1 MNGQVLGDRYE
12 IQQQLGKKAGRRTL
26 LARDLL
32 TGEMVVVKLLSF
44 SSDFEWDDL
53 KLFEREAE
61 TLKKIAHPSIPRY
74 LDYFEVNSSNIKGFA
89 LVQTYIP
96 AQTLEQYI
104 KAGRTFTEAEV
115 KQIAKALLKILIYL
129 HEQKPPT
136 IHRDIKPSNILLTN
150 RSGNSVGQIYLVD
163 FGSVQTVAAGEGGT
177 MTVVGT
183 YGYMPPEQFGGR
195 TVPASDLY
203 SLGAT
208 LIYLVTG
215 TQPADLPQKDLR
227 IQFEQAAILSSTFT
241 EWLKWMSE
249 PRLERRLS
257 SAREALAALEHPL
270 LLQHPYPKEMHLTD
284 WIRGTWYWNG
294 YYWISKV
301 QEQQTQVVP
310 QKFNRT
316 QESGRHSLTMKM
328 TKPAG
333 SKIILEKDENSLDI
347 LIPPTGFQPSMTF
360 MVLFAISWNSF
371 ILFWTINALAAP
383 FPANI
388 PFALFSLPFWGAGFQ
403 MLSWILFPLFRRTRL
418 RLNQEKIAFSWDFF
432 GLKFNR
438 VASARTQHITKLV
451 YLPKTFTTNSE
462 GNRVEIPPQLIIWA
476 GVHKYQLGGS
486 HGPIKSEPEIEWLAH
501 ELSNWLGL
509 PLTQD

>member
-12 IQQQLGKKAGRRTL
+12 VQQQLGKKAGRQTL

-32 TGEMVVVKLLSF
+32 TNEFVVVKLLCF

-74 LDYFEVNSSNIKGFA
+74 LDYFEVTSSNIKGFA
-89 LVQTYIP
+89 LVQTYIS

-150 RSGNSVGQIYLVD
+150 RSGNNVGQIYLVD
-163 FGSVQTVAAGEGGT
+163 FGSVQTVAAGEVGT
-177 MTVVGT
+177 ITVVGT

-215 TQPADLPQKDLR
+215 TQPADLPQKNFR
-227 IQFEQAAILSSTFT
+227 IDFEQAAILSPALS

-249 PRLERRLS
+249 PSLERRLG

-270 LLQHPYPKEMHLTD
+270 LQQPHPEEMDYLD
-284 WIRGTWYWNG
+284 WIRATWYWDGND
-294 YYWISKV
+294 WISKT
-301 QEQQTQVVP
+301 QEQSRQLVFSKLNKNQ
-310 QKFNRT
+310 
-316 QESGRHSLTMKM
+316 SGRSLTIRM
-328 TKPAG
+328 TQPAG
-333 SKIILEKDENSLDI
+333 SKIKLKKDENSLDI

-360 MVLFAISWNSF
+360 MVLFAIAWNSF
-371 ILFWTINALAAP
+371 ILFWTVNAIAAP

-403 MLSWILFPLFRRTRL
+403 MLSAILFPLFRRTRL
-418 RLNQEKIAFSWDFF
+418 RLNREKITFIWELL

-438 VASARTQHITKLV
+438 VASARIQDITKLV
-451 YLPKTFTTNSE
+451 YSPKTFTTDSE
-462 GNRVEIPPQLIIWA
+462 GNRFEISPQLIIWA
-476 GVHKYQLGGS
+476 GVHKYQLGGGY
-486 HGPIKSEPEIEWLAH
+486 GPIKSEPEIEWLAH
-501 ELSNWLGL
+501 ELSDWLGL
-509 PLTQD
+509 SLTQE

>member
-12 IQQQLGKKAGRRTL
+12 VQQQLGKKAGRRTF
-26 LARDLL
+26 LARDLI
-32 TGEMVVVKLLSF
+32 TGELVVVKLLSF

-61 TLKKIAHPSIPRY
+61 TLKKLAHPSIPRY

-129 HEQKPPT
+129 HEQKPAT
-136 IHRDIKPSNILLTN
+136 IHRDIKPSNILLSN

-163 FGSVQTVAAGEGGT
+163 FGSVQTAAASEDGT
-177 MTVVGT
+177 MTIVGT

-215 TQPADLPQKDLR
+215 SQPADLPQKDLR
-227 IQFEQAAILSSTFT
+227 IQFEEAAILSPALS

-249 PRLERRLS
+249 PSLERRLS
-257 SAREALAALEHPL
+257 SARSALAALEHPL
-270 LLQHPYPKEMHLTD
+270 LLQQPYPEEMRFTNG
-284 WIRGTWYWNG
+284 IRGTWYWDG
-294 YYWISKV
+294 KHWMSKA
-301 QEQQTQVVP
+301 QEQQTQIVP
-310 QKFNRT
+310 QKLNRKD
-316 QESGRHSLTMKM
+316 ESGRNHLTIKI
-328 TKPAG
+328 TQPAG
-333 SKIILEKDENSLDI
+333 SKIKMNKDENSLDI
-347 LIPPTGFQPSMTF
+347 FIPPTGFQPSMTF
-360 MVLFAISWNSF
+360 MVLFAIAWNSF
-371 ILFWTINALAAP
+371 ILFWTINAIAAP

-418 RLNQEKIAFSWDFF
+418 RLNREKINFIWDVF
-432 GLKFNR
+432 GWKFNR
-438 VASARTQHITKLV
+438 VASARTQDITKLV
-451 YLPKTFTTNSE
+451 YLPKTFTTTSE
-462 GNRVEIPPQLIIWA
+462 GNRIEVPPQLIIWA

-486 HGPIKSEPEIEWLAH
+486 HGPIESEPEIEWLAH
-501 ELSNWLGL
+501 ELSDWLGL
-509 PLTQD
+509 PLTQE

>member
-1 MNGQVLGDRYE
+1 MNDQVLGDRYE

-26 LARDLL
+26 LARDLV

-44 SSDFEWDDL
+44 SSDFEWEDL

-74 LDYFEVNSSNIKGFA
+74 LDYFEINSSNIKGFA

-96 AQTLEQYI
+96 AQTLDEYI

-115 KQIAKALLKILIYL
+115 KQIAKALLTILIYL
-129 HEQKPPT
+129 HEHKPPT

-163 FGSVQTVAAGEGGT
+163 FGSVQTVAASEGGT

-227 IQFEQAAILSSTFT
+227 IQFEQAAILSPILT
-241 EWLKWMSE
+241 EWLRWMIE
-249 PRLERRLS
+249 PSLERRLS

-270 LLQHPYPKEMHLTD
+270 LLQQQHSEQINLTD
-284 WIRGTWYWNG
+284 RKRGIWYWDG
-294 YYWISKV
+294 QHWTSKD
-301 QEQQTQVVP
+301 QEIL
-310 QKFNRT
+310 QKLNT
-316 QESGRHSLTMKM
+316 KSESGRHNLTLKM

-333 SKIILEKDENSLDI
+333 STITLKKDESSFDI

-371 ILFWTINALAAP
+371 ILFWTISALTAP
-383 FPANI
+383 FPINI

-418 RLNQEKIAFSWDFF
+418 RLNREKIAFIWDFF

-438 VASARTQHITKLV
+438 VASAPTQDITKLV
-451 YLPKTFTTNSE
+451 YLPKTFKTDSH
-462 GNRVEIPPQLIIWA
+462 GNRVEILPQLIIWA
-476 GVHKYQLGGS
+476 GVHKYQLGGA
-486 HGPIKSEPEIEWLAH
+486 HGCLKSEPEIEWLAH
-501 ELSNWLGL
+501 ELSDWLGL
-509 PLTQD
+509 PLTQE

>member
-12 IQQQLGKKAGRRTL
+12 VQQQLGKKSGRRTL

-32 TGEMVVVKLLSF
+32 TSELVVVKLLSF

-115 KQIAKALLKILIYL
+115 KQIAKALLRILIYL

-215 TQPADLPQKDLR
+215 THPADLPQKDFQ
-227 IQFEQAAILSSTFT
+227 IQFEQATILSPALTK
-241 EWLKWMSE
+241 WLKWMSE
-249 PRLERRLS
+249 PSLERRLG
-257 SAREALAALEHPL
+257 SAREALAALEHPM
-270 LLQHPYPKEMHLTD
+270 LQQPHPEEMRFSD
-284 WIRGTWYWNG
+284 WIRESWYWDGNH
-294 YYWISKV
+294 WISKTP
-301 QEQQTQVVP
+301 EQQTQIVSS
-310 QKFNRT
+310 KLNRKD
-316 QESGRHSLTMKM
+316 ESGRSLTIKI
-328 TKPAG
+328 TKPTG
-333 SKIILEKDENSLDI
+333 SKIKLKKDENYLDI
-347 LIPPTGFQPSMTF
+347 LIPPTGFHPSMTF
-360 MVLFAISWNSF
+360 MLLFAIAWNSF
-371 ILFWTINALAAP
+371 ILFWTISAIAIP
-383 FPANI
+383 FPTNI

-403 MLSWILFPLFRRTRL
+403 MLSGILFPLFRRTRL
-418 RLNQEKIAFSWDFF
+418 RLNREKIAFIWDLL

-438 VASARTQHITKLV
+438 VASARTQDITKVV
-451 YLPKTFTTNSE
+451 YSPKTFTTDSE
-462 GNRVEIPPQLIIWA
+462 GNRVEVLPQLIIWA

-501 ELSNWLGL
+501 ELSDWLGL